1 MNAKA
6 VKKLRQAIRKE
17 QVGSFNEF
25 AETIDSA
32 PFRLRIKIAIKI
44 IFKKL

>member
-6 VKKLRQAIRKE
+6 VKKLRQIVKKQ
-17 QVGSFNEF
+17 QVESFNEF
-25 AETIDSA
+25 AETINSA
-32 PFRLRIKIAIKI
+32 PFKLRIKIAMKI

>member
-25 AETIDSA
+25 AETINSA
-32 PFRLRIKIAIKI
+32 PFRLRIKIAMKI
-44 IFKKL
+44 IFRKL